1 MRVGARSR
9 VENVTF
15 SNLILK
21 DVTGP
26 ISIGLDSTSRRRP
39 TDTAPAK
46 KGIIRNIAFNGI
58 RATVVAKG
66 RQHSDLPFPSEYRPG
81 EAKSCIVLNGVGSEF
96 LEQIS
101 FNDVHVLYEGG
112 GTAEEAAVRDV
123 PKIAGEYFEL
133 GVLPAYGMFA
143 RNVRGLTLN
152 NVRLEVTSNDLR
164 PAVIFDHVSDAGING
179 LSADGNP
186 QAESLLRFNDSH
198 EVMLTASR
206 VLKPAAVFLQLE
218 GTGNDAITIDGGNL
232 SKASAPVAFSR
243 GARDGA
249 VKVRG

>member
-1 MRVGARSR
+1 
-9 VENVTF
+9 
-15 SNLILK
+15 
-21 DVTGP
+21 
-26 ISIGLDSTSRRRP
+26 
-39 TDTAPAK
+39 
-46 KGIIRNIAFNGI
+46 
-58 RATVVAKG
+58 
-66 RQHSDLPFPSEYRPG
+66 
-81 EAKSCIVLNGVGSEF
+81 VGSEF

-112 GTAEEAAVRDV
+112 GTADEAAVRDV
-123 PKIAGEYFEL
+123 PNIAGEYFEL

-152 NVRLEVTSNDLR
+152 NVRLEVASNDLR

-179 LSADGNP
+179 LSADGNT

-198 EVMLTASR
+198 DVMLTASR

-218 GTGNDAITIDGGNL
+218 GSGNDAITIDGGNL
-232 SKASAPVAFSR
+232 SKAGTPVAFSR
-243 GARDGA
+243 GATDGA